1 MASLLDRLKAWLPR
15 KRRPATQA
23 VEAPTATG
31 AVESMQRRDQ
41 PPISIAAWLGED
53 ESVWVRRWRY
63 PADPRRTDPAASAVA
78 FGLCC
83 TSPIWWSM
91 TARQREVF
99 LTLCK
104 LQRECGLHS
113 LLSNVIEEVLWLA
126 RLLWWD
132 QAMTGIPDESSI
144 GRA

>member
-1 MASLLDRLKAWLPR
+1 M
-15 KRRPATQA
+15 
-23 VEAPTATG
+23 
-31 AVESMQRRDQ
+31 
-41 PPISIAAWLGED
+41 SIAAWLGED

-63 PADPRRTDPAASAVA
+63 PADHARTAPASSAVA

-104 LQRECGLHS
+104 LQRECGFHS
-113 LLSNVIEEVLWLA
+113 LLPNVTEELLQLA
-126 RLLWWD
+126 RQPWWD
-132 QAMTGIPDESSI
+132 KDVADIADETLDS
-144 GRA
+144 RE